1 MVENY
6 NVSVNRACRCV
17 LLARSMYYYCANKR
31 DDTLLRLRINEIAKT
46 RVRYGFW
53 RIYILLKREGF
64 TDNHK
69 RVYRIYKEEGLNL
82 RSKRPRRNRAGA
94 HRLER
99 VENSSLNKVWS
110 MDFVQ
115 DSLFNGS
122 QFIILAIVD
131 NFSKK
136 CLGLVVG
143 KSLKGSNVVEQL
155 EQIRLIENGVAELC
169 RVVFGKISRESST
182 YLLLPPMVAWG
193 WDSETYAVGN
203 WKEFENV
210 SPVLH
215 QDTSRIF
222 LQTPFICVLI
232 FLLPGQ
238 SCAEIYE

>member
-1 MVENY
+1 
-6 NVSVNRACRCV
+6 
-17 LLARSMYYYCANKR
+17 
-31 DDTLLRLRINEIAKT
+31 
-46 RVRYGFW
+46 
-53 RIYILLKREGF
+53 
-64 TDNHK
+64 
-69 RVYRIYKEEGLNL
+69 
-82 RSKRPRRNRAGA
+82 
-94 HRLER
+94 
-99 VENSSLNKVWS
+99 

-136 CLGLVVG
+136 YLGLVVG